1 MACPL
6 PSSGYSGLE
15 GSAQARSG
23 LFNTEGAV
31 NLARKLRH
39 HPLRSSFTAALPK
52 PAAPR
57 SEPSALPKPAAACS
71 EPSALHKAAITG
83 GSAQSEPSSQPEAA
97 DTAGC
102 ARSEPST
109 LSKPANSG
117 RSTRSETSA
126 QVQKC
131 PEDGQA
137 LPEEAGRAGSAES
150 EISQAPVR
158 TRFSIVETT
167 PLPHIVHHADSAQ
180 AADEA

>member
-6 PSSGYSGLE
+6 PSSGYCGFE

-23 LFNTEGAV
+23 LFNTEGAA

-52 PAAPR
+52 PAAP
-57 SEPSALPKPAAACS
+57 CS

-83 GSAQSEPSSQPEAA
+83 GSARSEPSTQPKAA
-97 DTAGC
+97 NTAGC

-109 LSKPANSG
+109 LSKSADSG

-131 PEDGQA
+131 PKDGQA

-150 EISQAPVR
+150 EVSQAPVQ